1 MLTVDIYEAKIW
13 LLSLLEQVQA
23 GEDVII
29 AKAGRPIARLIRFT
43 PPGVMRNQIR
53 IADDFDEPID
63 SVFDCFG
70 RGSLKSGC
78 RSILTFCSEWQAY
91 SPRLP
96 ADLFKG
102 TFINSRKR

>member
-1 MLTVDIYEAKIW
+1 MTTINIHEAKTQ
-13 LLSLLEQVQA
+13 LSSLLEQVQA

-43 PPGVMRNQIR
+43 PPKQKIGPPGAMRNQIR

-70 RGSLKSGC
+70 SGSLK
-78 RSILTFCSEWQAY
+78 
-91 SPRLP
+91 
-96 ADLFKG
+96 
-102 TFINSRKR
+102 